1 MTTARR
7 QLLLTTAVLATAGC
21 ARDDAP
27 TSPDLAPVEATAD
40 ARAYVVRDLGTLGG
54 HYSFA
59 WGINRH
65 AEVVGSSDRKDGA
78 FRAFLWR
85 RGTMVGLGTLDQGHG
100 SSIALDIN
108 DAGEVVGGSSSREGI
123 ARAFLWREG
132 RMTELPTPGGSSS
145 ANGINNLGQIV
156 GYAGTSGRE
165 RPSLWQNGG
174 HTDLGTLGGAFGQA
188 TDINDRGQIVGG
200 SRVSEQSDDLHAFLW
215 QNGVMTDLGTLG
227 GRNSWAYAINADGE
241 IVGASERASGEE
253 HAVMWKG
260 GRIID
265 LGPGRALGINDEE
278 LKVGPASGGDA
289 VPQVWRFRKAAG
301 LPTLGRFGGS
311 ATAIN
316 HRGQIVGSSVL
327 RSSDE
332 HAVLW
337 RLE

>member
-21 ARDDAP
+21 VRDDAP

-65 AEVVGSSDRKDGA
+65 AEVVGSSERKDGVY
-78 FRAFLWR
+78 RAFLWR
-85 RGTMVGLGTLDQGHG
+85 RGVMVGLGTLDQGHG
-100 SSIALDIN
+100 ESIALDIN
-108 DAGEVVGGSSSREGI
+108 DAGDIVGGSSSREGI
-123 ARAFLWREG
+123 GRAFLWREG
-132 RMTELPTPGGSSS
+132 HMTELPTPGGQST

-156 GYAGTSGRE
+156 GYAGASGQE
-165 RPSLWQNGG
+165 RPALWQNGG
-174 HTDLGTLGGAFGQA
+174 YTDLGTLGGVFGEA
-188 TDINDRGQIVGG
+188 TDINDKGQIVGG
-200 SRVSEQSDDLHAFLW
+200 SRVSNQSDDLHAFLW
-215 QNGVMTDLGTLG
+215 QNGGMTDLGTLG

-241 IVGASERASGEE
+241 IVGSSERPSGEE
-253 HAVMWKG
+253 RAVMWKG

-265 LGPGRALGINDEE
+265 LGPGRALGINNEE
-278 LKVGPASGGDA
+278 RKVGPASGGDA

-311 ATAIN
+311 ATDIN
-316 HRGQIVGSSVL
+316 DRGQIVGSSVL